1 MANEKCDA
9 PDCNL
14 KNLNCHHTAFIMESN
29 DAAVLRCLRW
39 AIVQHLDILP
49 SKLIPTFRKIQMK
62 LNMKK

>member
-29 DAAVLRCLRW
+29 DAAVLRCLSYEVVHSSPIRGTS
-39 AIVQHLDILP
+39 LN
-49 SKLIPTFRKIQMK
+49 IQT
-62 LNMKK
+62 